1 MHKHTGIEGS
11 FSSPSDLCNP
21 AQQSPHSVVDRQH
34 NGDSLHQSQRR
45 HPFSGPIEH
54 SNQNVGVVFGKKP
67 VNSCRTHPRKGECQG
82 GQESRRSLDPS
93 DWFLNRTIFKSLEA
107 KWGPFDVDLFVA
119 HHNKQLKRYFSFRP
133 DPQAEGIDA
142 LAHLWSN
149 LRPYVFQPFILL
161 GRILHKIEQ
170 EGVKEVVLIAPIW
183 ANQPRFPRLLESL
196 VDLPITL
203 PGTPTLLRNPLG
215 EPHPLVIQG
224 CLRLAAWKVSG
235 AKSKIEVFQ
244 RKLSRSSVLH
254 GDMAPRNPIICLVK
268 VGLLVQ

>member
-1 MHKHTGIEGS
+1 M
-11 FSSPSDLCNP
+11 
-21 AQQSPHSVVDRQH
+21 DR
-34 NGDSLHQSQRR
+34 
-45 HPFSGPIEH
+45 
-54 SNQNVGVVFGKKP
+54 
-67 VNSCRTHPRKGECQG
+67 
-82 GQESRRSLDPS
+82 ESRRSLDPS

-107 KWGPFDVDLFVA
+107 KWGSFDVDLFAA

-149 LRPYVFQPFILL
+149 LRPYAFPPFILL

-183 ANQPRFPRLLESL
+183 ANQPWFLRLLESL

-224 CLRLAAWKVSG
+224 CLRLAAWKVSR

-244 RKLSRSSVLH
+244 RKLSKSSVLH

-268 VGLLVQ
+268 VGSLVQ